1 MVEFWKFQG
10 CGNDFLIIEEKD
22 GVNYEKLS
30 KCICDRHY
38 GIGADGMILVRQD
51 PLSMRIFNQDGS
63 EATMCGNGIRCFVCY
78 CRNILNR
85 KEDEFLIHT
94 KAGSFCG
101 KVLDESASDIE
112 IDMGTPS
119 FTMEQTGLL
128 NEIPVINYPFY
139 MHFHVYM
146 ITTMFLSTIHT
157 VLFVAD
163 ADDRKWQHIG
173 RQMHQHPFF
182 TKKTNVNFVEI
193 VNDHAIKVRTYE
205 KGVGMTL
212 ACGSGACA
220 SAYCAHMLHF
230 CKDQMEVYLKNS
242 LLHIQIKEDH
252 VLMRGPAKY
261 IGKGSC
267 LEREETAYGC
277 TGSD

>member
-1 MVEFWKFQG
+1 MIEFWKFQG
-10 CGNDFLIIEEKD
+10 CGNDFLIMEEKD
-22 GVNYEKLS
+22 DIDYDILS
-30 KCICDRHY
+30 EHICDRHY
-38 GIGADGMILVRQD
+38 GIGADGIILVRQD

-63 EATMCGNGIRCFVCY
+63 EATMCGNGIRCFVRFCY
-78 CRNILNR
+78 EILNMQER
-85 KEDEFLIHT
+85 EFLIHT

-101 KVLDESASDIE
+101 RVLDESASDIE

-119 FTMEQTGLL
+119 FTMEHTGLV
-128 NEIPVINYPFY
+128 NELPVINYPFY

-146 ITTMFLSTIHT
+146 ITTMFFGTIHT

-163 ADDRKWQHIG
+163 ADDGKWQHVG

-182 TKKTNVNFVEI
+182 RKKTNVNFVEI

-220 SAYCAHMLHF
+220 SAYCAYMLHF
-230 CKDQMEVYLKNS
+230 CKDQMEVYLKS
-242 LLHIQIKEDH
+242 SMLHIQIKEDR

-261 IGKGSC
+261 IGKGIY
-267 LEREETAYGC
+267 LDKEETAN
-277 TGSD
+277 GST